1 MQNVLPK
8 PFFVLAPM
16 DDVTDVVFR
25 QIIAESASPDLFM
38 TEFVNV
44 DGLQSVGR
52 ERLNHKL
59 LKRDTETNLIAQ
71 IWGKNPINYQKT
83 ATELVDMGFAGID
96 INMGCPDKAV
106 IKNGC
111 CSALINNRDLAVD
124 IIKAVQKGVNGRL
137 PVSVKTRLGFNEID
151 LSWHELLLRQGLDML
166 TIHGR
171 TKKQMSKT
179 PADFDSIGL
188 ISQMRNKIAPSTQ
201 IVGNGDV
208 LSRLQGQQL
217 ALKYNLDGIMIG
229 RGVFK
234 DPYIFA
240 KQSPW
245 LTLEPKAKIAMFKKQ
260 VQLFNKTY
268 QNLERSPL
276 TLKRFAKI
284 YISDFNGA
292 SDLRTAIMDSSNI
305 TQMLELLK
313 NY

>member
-1 MQNVLPK
+1 MPK
-8 PFFVLAPM
+8 PFFILAPM

-52 ERLNHKL
+52 ERLLHKL
-59 LKRDTETNLIAQ
+59 LKRDSETNLIAQ
-71 IWGKNPINYQKT
+71 IWGKNPVNYQKT

-106 IKNGC
+106 VKNGC
-111 CSALINNRDLAVD
+111 CSALINNRDLAID
-124 IIKAVQKGVNGRL
+124 IIKAVHKGVNGRL
-137 PVSVKTRLGFNEID
+137 PVSVKTRLGFNHID
-151 LSWHELLLRQGLDML
+151 LTWHELLLRQGLDML

-188 ISQMRNKIAPSTQ
+188 ITQMRDKLAPSTL

-208 LSRLQGQQL
+208 LSRGHGQQL

-229 RGVFK
+229 RGIFK
-234 DPYIFA
+234 DPYVFA
-240 KQSPW
+240 QKSPW

-260 VQLFNKTY
+260 VQLFDKTY

-292 SDLRTAIMDSSNI
+292 SDLRTAIMDSSDI
-305 TQMLELLK
+305 TQMIELLK
-313 NY
+313 DY

>member
-1 MQNVLPK
+1 
-8 PFFVLAPM
+8 M

-44 DGLQSVGR
+44 DGLQSAGR
-52 ERLNHKL
+52 DRLMHKL
-59 LKRDTETNLIAQ
+59 FKRDIETNLIAQ
-71 IWGKNPINYQKT
+71 IWGKNPSNYQKT
-83 ATELVDMGFAGID
+83 ATELVEMGFAGID

-106 IKNGC
+106 VKNGC
-111 CSALINNRDLAVD
+111 CSALINNHDLAVD
-124 IIKAVQKGVNGRL
+124 IIKAVQKGVNGRV
-137 PVSVKTRLGFNEID
+137 PVSVKTRLGFNHID
-151 LSWHELLLRQGLDML
+151 LTWHELLLKQGLDML

-188 ISQMRNKIAPSTQ
+188 ISQMRNKIAPSTL

-229 RGVFK
+229 RGIFK
-234 DPYIFA
+234 DPYVFA
-240 KQSPW
+240 QQSPW

-260 VQLFNKTY
+260 VQLFDKTY
-268 QNLERSPL
+268 HNLERSPL

-284 YISDFNGA
+284 YISDFKGA
-292 SDLRTAIMDSSNI
+292 SDLRTAIMGSSDI
-305 TQMLELLK
+305 IQMLELLK
-313 NY
+313 DY